1 MVKSNEA
8 WGIEVGSFALKA
20 IKLARH
26 GGEVHV
32 EDFAIQRFKQVLTTP
47 DLNVE
52 EQVRLA
58 LDQFMQSHEVG
69 KAPVVVSVP
78 GNLAFARF
86 AKLPPVEP
94 KKIPD
99 IVRFEAVQQIPFPI
113 EEVEWDYQV
122 FQQEDSP
129 DVEVGIFAMTKE
141 RVLNYLSNFRAQEL
155 RVDALT
161 LSPVAVYNSFAYEM
175 AEQSGDDEGVML
187 MDIGTVS
194 TDVIIAEQGGIWL
207 RTLPLGGN
215 NFTEALVKQF
225 KISFP
230 KAEKLKREA
239 STSKYAK
246 QIFQAMKGVY
256 ADLVQEV
263 QRSLGYYQSLNR
275 DSNVTKIVGLG
286 STFKLPGLAKFL
298 KSNLQ
303 IDVSRPDQFE
313 RISVDGKRAAEFASH
328 VVNMAP
334 AYGLA
339 LQGLGMESVSA
350 NLLPAAQLAAKQW
363 RRKQPWIL
371 AAAGC
376 MAAAAG
382 LTVFSTH
389 STYSS
394 FEEEFAQTETR
405 VDGVINIAQRK
416 QSELGRIEEA
426 DRRTEIDNIRRTLDY
441 RDLWPRLIED
451 IGTAFAAVNPPPATL
466 IPEPN
471 AGDLP
476 PREQR
481 SRLYIE
487 SVNVE
492 YVPIV
497 DAAQTP
503 VPTQIAELLGSR
515 NNSEFFF
522 AENVQ
527 PPSFIVTVTGTT
539 PYRSAPQMLNT
550 QFLAWFEKPENQ
562 QDRPY
567 VFRRLN
573 PSITKMTQNDT
584 LGAAAPGMPSGAG
597 FNGMP
602 GSGMPGA
609 MPGARRMPGAMP
621 GAMPGGMPRGMGQPG
636 MRGATAN
643 VNLPTFTPS
652 ELITPSA
659 VQQEDPGKDWDFE
672 VRFRVELRP
681 PQDTRALIAS
691 VAPETPTPEDAATSD
706 PAAAPMTPPAAE
718 PAASR
723 DPSNPQPEARS

>member
-20 IKLARH
+20 IKLVRQ
-26 GGEVHV
+26 GGEVLV

-58 LDQFMQSHEVG
+58 LDQFMQTHEVG
-69 KAPVVVSVP
+69 KAAVVASVP

-161 LSPVAVYNSFAYEM
+161 LSPVSVYNSYAYEL
-175 AEQSGDDEGVML
+175 AEQGGDDEGVML

-275 DSNVTKIVGLG
+275 DSNVTKIIGLG

-371 AAAGC
+371 AAAAC
-376 MAAAAG
+376 MAGAAG

-389 STYSS
+389 TTYSNYD
-394 FEEEFAQTETR
+394 EQFAQTEGR
-405 VDGVINIAQRK
+405 VNGVIQIAEGKKR
-416 QSELGRIEEA
+416 ELGRIAEA
-426 DRRTEIDNIRRTLDY
+426 DRRPEIDNIRRTLDY
-441 RDLWPRLIED
+441 RDLWPRLIDD
-451 IGTAFAAVNPPPATL
+451 IGAALAAVEPPPATL
-466 IPEPN
+466 KPAPD
-471 AGDLP
+471 AGELP
-476 PREQR
+476 PRGSR
-481 SRLYIE
+481 TRLYID
-487 SVNVE
+487 S
-492 YVPIV
+492 ITV
-497 DAAQTP
+497 DYAPVATDNETR
-503 VPTQIAELLGSR
+503 VPTDWTELASSR
-515 NNSEFFF
+515 NNSKVFF

-527 PPSFIVTVTGTT
+527 PPSFLVTVTGTT
-539 PYRSAPQMLNT
+539 PFRQAPQLIDN
-550 QFLAWFEKPENQ
+550 QFLAWFDRPENQ
-562 QDRPY
+562 EGRPY
-567 VFRRLN
+567 VFRRPDQAIL
-573 PSITKMTQNDT
+573 KMTLKDSPT
-584 LGAAAPGMPSGAG
+584 GAG
-597 FNGMP
+597 TGGSATPAMP
-602 GSGMPGA
+602 GTSMPQPTMPGA
-609 MPGARRMPGAMP
+609 MPGV
-621 GAMPGGMPRGMGQPG
+621 GGRPALGQPSS
-636 MRGATAN
+636 AS
-643 VNLPTFTPS
+643 LPTFTPQD
-652 ELITPSA
+652 LIQPSA
-659 VQQEDPGKDWDFE
+659 ISLEDPTGDWEFE
-672 VRFRVELRP
+672 VQFRVELRA
-681 PQDTRALIAS
+681 PQDIRLLAKATGTGDDPPTPDAAS
-691 VAPETPTPEDAATSD
+691 EPTPSPAPEAGD
-706 PAAAPMTPPAAE
+706 

-723 DPSNPQPEARS
+723 RIPTPGSEAQS